1 MIAAV
6 ETQPAFSRVKAF
18 AARRGPYVWAVLCAA
33 LLIAAFY
40 FDDAVHA
47 WAQQHDNAALMAVM
61 RFASRWGDWPP
72 HVIAGLAGVG
82 VAYAM
87 GSRRWMAIFLAMVLA
102 CAVAGVVNRTIK
114 IAAGR
119 ARPAVTTDPGWH
131 GLRFSSKYTSFPSG
145 HTAATT
151 GFFGAL
157 LFARRRIGL
166 AVLPVPVIIASSR
179 IYVGA
184 HYLSDVTGGAIVGT
198 MSAVVAWR
206 YVHRRLAR
214 RAETPPAAPAPG
226 EAR

>member
-1 MIAAV
+1 M
-6 ETQPAFSRVKAF
+6 KAF
-18 AARRGPYVWAVLCAA
+18 AARRGPYLWAALCAA
-33 LLIAAFY
+33 LLLVAFL

-47 WAQQHDNAALMAVM
+47 WVQANQTPGLLAVM
-61 RFASRWGDWPP
+61 EFASRWGDWPT
-72 HVIAGLAGVG
+72 HVIVGLVSTGI
-82 VAYAM
+82 AYAM
-87 GSRRWMAIFLAMVLA
+87 GNRRWMAICLAMVLA
-102 CAVAGVVNRTIK
+102 CAVAGLVNRTIK

-151 GFFGAL
+151 GFFCAL
-157 LFARRRIGL
+157 LFARRRVGL
-166 AVLPVPVIIASSR
+166 ALLPVPVVIASSR

-214 RAETPPAAPAPG
+214 TGEPPPGAPAG
-226 EAR
+226 